1 MIQRIQSVWLLLSA
15 VLTALAIFFPL
26 VSISGVSAG
35 CNGTAGIDI
44 YSYVIQYSESCGG
57 VAVNAFT
64 MSIFMAITAVLNI
77 VVIFLF
83 NKRKLQI
90 KLTHYSFLLKVA
102 LVAVIVFYTFTLKG
116 SFEDEHIIPQIG
128 SLFLIIAMILD
139 WLAVKG
145 IRKDEALV
153 RSVDRIR

>member
-44 YSYVIQYSESCGG
+44 YSYVIQYSESC
-57 VAVNAFT
+57 VAINAFT
-64 MSIFMAITAVLNI
+64 MSIFMSITAVLNI